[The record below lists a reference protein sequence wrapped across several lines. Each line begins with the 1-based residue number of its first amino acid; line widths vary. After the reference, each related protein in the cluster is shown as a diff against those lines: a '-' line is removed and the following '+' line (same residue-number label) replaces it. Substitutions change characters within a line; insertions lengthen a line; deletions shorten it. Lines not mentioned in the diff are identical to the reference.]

1 MTSYLERVARADE
14 DLGPLLESRDAPGN
28 EGRDYAEYLDDPV
41 RFAAEVLGIDLWSS
55 ARPGGTGQVDIVE
68 AVRAHDLTSVRG
80 ANALG
85 KDTAAACLALWWY
98 ATRPGSDVLITGPTD
113 RQVREIVFGRELR
126 RAFMQSDLPGKLFS
140 TTLRG
145 LDGRRILGFVSSGAS
160 QMSGFHGD
168 VLAIVT
174 EGQGVEDF
182 AYEAVMSW
190 APQKVLVV
198 GNPLAPSG
206 RFYAQHRAGSQWK
219 SLRISA
225 FDHPNVATGTVVIK
239 GGVTRTD
246 VERIRREYG
255 ETSPQYVARVNGEFP
270 AVGANAVLTP
280 AQHDAAVARW
290 LARRAANAED
300 RRTLVV
306 AIDPAGGGDDAA
318 ARADTRGTVVER
330 VTLLDYADASLGYTR
345 QVNRNLRAEGLTPA
359 SDLLVVV
366 DANGV
371 GWGVASELEDVDL
384 RDEDGGPLGGWP
396 LERFLAQERDVLS
409 DEERKQFANR
419 RAKAYWVV
427 KQTATEGTL
436 ALPPDE
442 FLREELLA
450 TTWFVNLRGQTQ
462 ILGKDELRR
471 DLGRSPDR
479 ADAVAMALAM
489 SAGDGFA
496 GVGGEVI
503 SM

>member
-1 MTSYLERVARADE
+1 MTYMERLARADE
-14 DLGPLLESRDAPGN
+14 DLGPLLEQRDAPKGKQ
-28 EGRDYAEYLDDPV
+28 GRDYAEYRDDPIGFT
-41 RFAAEVLGIDLWSS
+41 RDVLHVNLWAS
-55 ARPGGTGQVDIVE
+55 ARTDGTGQIDIVH
-68 AVRAHDLTSVRG
+68 AVRDHDLVSVRG

-113 RQVREIVFGRELR
+113 RQVREIVFGREIR

-198 GNPLAPSG
+198 GNPLAPTG

-219 SLRISA
+219 WLRISA

-246 VERIRREYG
+246 VERIKREYG
-255 ETSPQYVARVNGEFP
+255 ESSPQYVARVNGEFP
-270 AVGANAVLTP
+270 AVGANAVVTP
-280 AQHDAAVARW
+280 EQYDAAVARW
-290 LARRAANAED
+290 EARRKAGAED
-300 RRTLVV
+300 TRTLVV
-306 AIDPAGGGDDAA
+306 AIDPAGGGDDSA
-318 ARADTRGTVVER
+318 ARADTRGSVVER
-330 VTLLDYADASLGYTR
+330 VSLLEYSDTSLGYTR
-345 QVNRNLRAEGLTPA
+345 QVNRTLRAEGFTPA
-359 SDLLVVV
+359 SDLLLVV

-384 RDEDGGPLGGWP
+384 KDDGLPIGGWP

-409 DEERKQFANR
+409 DEERKQYANR
-419 RAKAYWVV
+419 RAKAYWIV
-427 KQTATEGTL
+427 KQTATDGTL
-436 ALPPDE
+436 MLPPDE

-479 ADAVAMALAM
+479 ADAVAMGLAM

-496 GVGGEVI
+496 GIGGQVI